1 MKNEQ
6 EDLFSSN
13 TKTDYGKSVSSVDNI
28 LDRVNISGL
37 AGLGGIDAMK
47 ASMENNLKI
56 YDMII
61 SFVNEKFIEG
71 IDYGK
76 GDPRSDKK
84 TLLKPGA
91 EKICRLFDTHPEWF
105 IDKDAWEMVGQ
116 PKGTIFYICR
126 IVKNDTGK
134 IIGEGRG
141 ACTIGVKFNG
151 QAEKDANGAV
161 KFGKKRALVDAA
173 LSTFMLSERFTQ
185 DLEEIKSF
193 IDVKAQF
200 IIGVQKI
207 RANITSELTDN
218 QFLRKVCENVIHK
231 KMITTKN
238 ELDLVTNSIS
248 LYDFATGEK
257 LPDSKETSK

>member
-1 MKNEQ
+1 MNKQQNLFDTDTEALPQ
-6 EDLFSSN
+6 EAPASIDRILSN
-13 TKTDYGKSVSSVDNI
+13 
-28 LDRVNISGL
+28 VNVSGL

-47 ASMENNLKI
+47 SSMDENLKI
-56 YDMII
+56 YEMII

-76 GDPRSDKK
+76 GDPRSEKK

-91 EKICRLFDTHPEWF
+91 EKMCRLFDTHPEWF
-105 IDKDAWEMVGQ
+105 IDKEMWEMAGR
-116 PKGTIFYICR
+116 PNGTLFFICR
-126 IVKNDTGK
+126 IVKNDNGK

-141 ACTIGVKFNG
+141 ACGIGVKFGG

-161 KFGKKRALVDAA
+161 KFGKKRSLVDAV

-185 DLEEIKSF
+185 DLEELKSF

-200 IIGVQKI
+200 IIGIQKMRSGI
-207 RANITSELTDN
+207 KSELTDN
-218 QFLRKVCENVIHK
+218 MFLRKVCENVIHK

-238 ELDLVTNSIS
+238 ELDLVTNSIT
-248 LYDFATGEK
+248 LYDFGTGER
-257 LPDSKETSK
+257 LPD

>member
-1 MKNEQ
+1 MIKTNKVDIVNP
-6 EDLFSSN
+6 DLFAEQSEDIDLP
-13 TKTDYGKSVSSVDNI
+13 DYRDVDKI
-28 LDRVNISGL
+28 LENVNIAGL

-47 ASMENNLKI
+47 SSMLDNLKI
-56 YDMII
+56 YEMII
-61 SFVNEKFIEG
+61 AFVNENFIEG

-76 GDPRSDKK
+76 GDPRSEKK

-105 IDKDAWEMVGQ
+105 NDKETWEMLGR
-116 PKGTIFYICR
+116 PTGTIFFICR
-126 IVKNDTGK
+126 IVKNNNGK

-161 KFGKKRALVDAA
+161 KFGKKRSLVDAA

-200 IIGVQKI
+200 FVGVQKM
-207 RANITSELTDN
+207 RAGIKSDLTDN
-218 QFLRKVCENVIHK
+218 AFIRKVCENEIHK
-231 KMITTKN
+231 KMITTKT
-238 ELDLVTNSIS
+238 ELDLVTNAIT

-257 LPDSKETSK
+257 A